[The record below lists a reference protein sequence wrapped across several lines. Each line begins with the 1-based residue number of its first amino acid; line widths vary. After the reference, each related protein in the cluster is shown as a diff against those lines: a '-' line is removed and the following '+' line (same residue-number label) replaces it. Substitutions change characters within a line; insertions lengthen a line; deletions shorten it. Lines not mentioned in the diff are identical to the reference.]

1 MDVAIA
7 LSVVPVIVGLVVLV
21 RWLGLPALCE
31 APLAIVLSVA
41 IILGYV
47 LASPVRDGTGIA
59 DALVQGAAVG
69 LTSAGLIA
77 TIRRFTLERRASKRR
92 EAP

>member
-7 LSVVPVIVGLVVLV
+7 LSVVPVIVGLVVVAL
-21 RWLGLPALCE
+21 RLGLPTLCE
-31 APLAIVLSVA
+31 APLAVLLSVA
-41 IILGYV
+41 IILSYV
-47 LASPVRDGTGIA
+47 LAGPVPDSKVVA

-92 EAP
+92 GAP